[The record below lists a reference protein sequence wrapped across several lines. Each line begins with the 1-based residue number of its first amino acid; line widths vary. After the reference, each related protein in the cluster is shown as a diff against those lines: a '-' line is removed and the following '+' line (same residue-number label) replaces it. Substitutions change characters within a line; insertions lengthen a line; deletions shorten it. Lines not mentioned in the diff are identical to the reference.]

1 MLNAMLLALALVAAF
16 LTGSNDVYAA
26 AAAQASPSPPA
37 CRTWQDCRQLALD
50 AAERSDYQ
58 QFHDLAWRAVQAG
71 PAKDPALMYL
81 LARAQCLSGR
91 PHDALVMLRRLA
103 DAGVATDADTNDD
116 FRLTR
121 ELPGWPEVAALLAG
135 IRTGTPAPTA
145 AAAGG
150 AGRTARTERP
160 VTPPP
165 PSARASAAAT
175 PAPPAAGNVVAAPKS
190 VAAPPPPAPA
200 PPPSAATPPA
210 PAVAASRAAASVPII
225 AKMPAL
231 KPAKVNDAARFSAGG
246 FIAGGLA
253 YDAVSKRF
261 VVGDA
266 SGRKL
271 MVVSESSDHA
281 TDMVRADSAGFQDVL
296 AVEIDERRGD
306 LWVASAATAGG
317 ESALHRLQ
325 LVSGRPLRTYRP
337 AAAAAQLLDLAV
349 TASGSVLALDGAG
362 NQLLLL
368 KRGETALEPALPLKH
383 EGAVSLTM
391 GADEAVGYVASP
403 EGIWRVD
410 LKAKTTTAMTAPAGL
425 DLGHFERIRLY
436 RNTLIGVE
444 APVDGTRRVV
454 RLDLNNTGRAITA
467 ASVIDT
473 SIPDTRGATFATVSG
488 DDLYYLAVDAPATSS
503 PAPAAAATGALADFV
518 VRRVSLR

>member
-1 MLNAMLLALALVAAF
+1 MLKAMLLVLAVVAA
-16 LTGSNDVYAA
+16 LLSGSDDAH
-26 AAAQASPSPPA
+26 AQAASPPLS

-121 ELPGWPEVAALLAG
+121 ELPAWPEVAELMAS
-135 IRTGTPAPTA
+135 IRSGSPRPPVTA
-145 AAAGG
+145 ATTVTGKAAT
-150 AGRTARTERP
+150 GRPAS
-160 VTPPP
+160 
-165 PSARASAAAT
+165 SASTAAAT
-175 PAPPAAGNVVAAPKS
+175 PAAALASPSAAVAPPPAAAAGPSVTAPKTGGAG
-190 VAAPPPPAPA
+190 AAVPGA
-200 PPPSAATPPA
+200 SAAAARTGA
-210 PAVAASRAAASVPII
+210 AVGSLPV
-225 AKMPAL
+225 L
-231 KPAKVNDAARFSAGG
+231 KPARVDDAARFSAGG
-246 FIAGGLA
+246 FVAGGIA
-253 YDAVSKRF
+253 YDSVSKRF

-271 MVVSESSDHA
+271 MVVSEHADHA
-281 TDMVRADSAGFQDVL
+281 SDMVRADSAGFQDVM

-337 AAAAAQLLDLAV
+337 AAAAAQLVDLAV
-349 TASGSVLALDGAG
+349 TTSGSILALDGTA

-368 KRGETALEPALPLKH
+368 KRGESTLEPAMPLKH
-383 EGAVSLTM
+383 PAAVSLTVT
-391 GADEAVGYVASP
+391 ADEGVGYVAGP
-403 EGIWRVD
+403 EGVWRLD
-410 LKAKTTTAMTAPAGL
+410 LKARTTTAVTAPAGL
-425 DLGHFERIRLY
+425 DLGHFERIRTY
-436 RNTLIGVE
+436 RNALIGIE
-444 APVDGTRRVV
+444 AAADGTRRVV
-454 RLDLNNTGRAITA
+454 RLDLNNSGRTITA
-467 ASVIDT
+467 ASIIDT
-473 SIPDTRGATFATVSG
+473 SIPGSRGAAFITVSG
-488 DDLYYLAVDAPATSS
+488 DELYYV
-503 PAPAAAATGALADFV
+503 AADAATATAALGDFV